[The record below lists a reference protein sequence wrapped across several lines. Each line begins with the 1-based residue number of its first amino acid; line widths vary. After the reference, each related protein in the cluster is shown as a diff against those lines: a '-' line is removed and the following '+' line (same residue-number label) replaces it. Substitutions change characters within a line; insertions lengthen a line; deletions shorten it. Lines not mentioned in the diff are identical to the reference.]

1 MYIFCNQKVFVAGG
15 GKDFVLDRTN
25 LERIGTSP
33 PKLISLTEARTR
45 LKENNRICQ
54 LEKSPNNGNCLLS
67 SINVHSS

>member
-1 MYIFCNQKVFVAGG
+1 MKTFLDAGS
-15 GKDFVLDRTN
+15 GKDFVLDRTS

-54 LEKSPNNGNCLLS
+54 VEMNPVTGNFCFSIKLL
-67 SINVHSS
+67 